1 MIKNHFKKVD
11 KIKRKSYYSEL
22 FLQFVKALL
31 LAAIMVSVW
40 QWLHPFQETSSL
52 FLSLLCFLITIIW
65 KFPKRPASIKVKDA
79 ILGLETK
86 YKNSVY
92 PPLDCDEEL
101 KSELSINKDTFPLNE
116 AAKSEWSELL
126 ARELNLIQRMEKARI
141 QMRATSLVIPF
152 LIAFSTMHFT
162 HPSVAS
168 TYLQVQGLV
177 RNFIKG
183 SSLEI
188 LSGEYKADQPRSFNL
203 GRTTHQIELV
213 EDNLIKIFLD
223 GKNES
228 EMPIVKLVKPGG
240 LPPDNEQTF
249 LAAPSRNKDSGQI
262 EPGLFELTFSSPS
275 TSDLYV
281 PSLFGNQKLVHF
293 NVKTSPVPKVTLS
306 LAQEQPKDPWH
317 DDISLPLIIK
327 VEATNP
333 LKTVKIRIITAQK
346 EYSEMVAN
354 FLKND
359 QLSYV
364 GSYPVELKSFVDS
377 DIADIELV
385 AVAEDLGVPKN
396 LTGESKPLK
405 IKVAS
410 GYGRYQ
416 IALQKL
422 RAVKHTLDEAL
433 NSQNFKLNPEVQ
445 ASFSD
450 ALKTSESSP
459 YFDGLDRLNLTK
471 MGEDLNRA
479 GEYKKIEDL
488 MIVNSK
494 LNDFL
499 FEHEMLDDRERDRDF
514 FVAVRALSRVIELE
528 ATKRPVKVSYVGG
541 RLLTFLDTRN
551 ERWKKRLARLSA
563 DQQPENANQIV
574 TKQPFHKSIQIA
586 VDLAEKSGEANSENN
601 TNSAMQ
607 TLATT
612 VEQYRHWID
621 SLEKAEDT
629 ARQEMES
636 ERQKAIAN
644 AENKLKEL
652 QQAQG
657 EISSRLDKSDSR
669 QDQVSSEWTQT
680 AKNQVQ
686 NQNKTKG
693 LVPEMAS
700 MSPEGAKRLDAA
712 AQAMGEALGAGGAKK
727 FSEAESMADLAGR
740 LLNESK
746 RALSEQKQQDR
757 GREPRKRAQTSGDKY
772 FGNSVGGELEMK
784 REYSVDRKYREE
796 ILRSVEENPTAKEDL
811 PLLNNYLRKTV
822 R

>member
-11 KIKRKSYYSEL
+11 KIKRKSYFAEL
-22 FLQFVKALL
+22 VLQFVKALL
-31 LAAIMVSVW
+31 LAGIMVSVW

-101 KSELSINKDTFPLNE
+101 KSELSPNKEIFSLNE
-116 AAKSEWSELL
+116 SAKSEWSELL

-188 LSGEYKADQPRSFNL
+188 LSGEYKADQPRTFNL

-213 EDNLIKIFLD
+213 EDNLIKIYLD
-223 GKNES
+223 RKNES

-240 LPPDNEQTF
+240 IPPDNEQTF

-262 EPGLFELTFSSPS
+262 EPGLFELTFSTPS

-317 DDISLPLIIK
+317 DDIPLPLIIK

-333 LKTVKIRIITAQK
+333 LKTVKIKIITAQK
-346 EYSEMVAN
+346 EYFEMVAN

-359 QLSYV
+359 QLSYA
-364 GSYPVELKSFVDS
+364 GSYPLELKSFVDS

-422 RAVKHTLDEAL
+422 RTVKQTLDEAL

-445 ASFSD
+445 ATFSD

-479 GEYKKIEDL
+479 GEQKKLEDL

-514 FVAVRALSRVIELE
+514 FVAVRALSLSLSLSR
-528 ATKRPVKVSYVGG
+528 
-541 RLLTFLDTRN
+541 
-551 ERWKKRLARLSA
+551 ARA
-563 DQQPENANQIV
+563 
-574 TKQPFHKSIQIA
+574 
-586 VDLAEKSGEANSENN
+586 
-601 TNSAMQ
+601 
-607 TLATT
+607 
-612 VEQYRHWID
+612 RH
-621 SLEKAEDT
+621 
-629 ARQEMES
+629 
-636 ERQKAIAN
+636 
-644 AENKLKEL
+644 
-652 QQAQG
+652 
-657 EISSRLDKSDSR
+657 
-669 QDQVSSEWTQT
+669 
-680 AKNQVQ
+680 
-686 NQNKTKG
+686 
-693 LVPEMAS
+693 
-700 MSPEGAKRLDAA
+700 
-712 AQAMGEALGAGGAKK
+712 
-727 FSEAESMADLAGR
+727 
-740 LLNESK
+740 
-746 RALSEQKQQDR
+746 
-757 GREPRKRAQTSGDKY
+757 
-772 FGNSVGGELEMK
+772 
-784 REYSVDRKYREE
+784 
-796 ILRSVEENPTAKEDL
+796 
-811 PLLNNYLRKTV
+811 
-822 R
+822 